1 MDLLKSLA
9 MPQSQEHYRLLL
21 FMLNLTFI
29 VFVPYIGFLLGAS
42 FLARREERK
51 GRATGNPMKIRFAR
65 DLVDIVLANKKVLA
79 FLGVIPSLALVFLYA
94 QLLQQTP
101 AIAVDLAG
109 WGFLFL
115 LTAAILLYAYKYTF
129 DLAGVLDGLL
139 GKGHPTEEAK
149 QFAVVNA
156 RTHDAMGRWGI
167 VFIAAALFL
176 LTSAM
181 AVAVNRDAWTNIGAI
196 WELFI
201 APDVYVKYLQFL
213 ALSLG
218 MTGLGILFFFFS
230 WEGGKKIDPAYA
242 AYARKKGVDLA
253 VVSLLAQ
260 PLLIFLSLF
269 FLPAEALSGVMVALA
284 GIAVLLL
291 LLALQFLYALEKEG
305 SMQYVGYA
313 FFALVCASAFTV
325 TKDQLAI
332 QNATKQH
339 AAQLVV
345 AHERQ
350 METLKAKLGIG
361 APLPTG
367 EDIYNGKC
375 SACHLYDQK
384 KVGPPY
390 NVVLPKYAGKKADM
404 ISFVLNPAK
413 VDPAY
418 PPMPNQGLKPAEA
431 DSIVSYL
438 FRKYGQQ

>member
-1 MDLLKSLA
+1 MDFLKSLA
-9 MPQSQEHYRLLL
+9 MPQPVEHYRLLL

-29 VFVPYIGFLLGAS
+29 VFVPYIGFLLGAAI
-42 FLARREERK
+42 LARREERK
-51 GRATGNPMKIRFAR
+51 GRATGNAMKVRFAR

-79 FLGVIPSLALVFLYA
+79 FMGVIPALVLVFLYA

-101 AIAVDLAG
+101 AIAVELAG
-109 WGFLFL
+109 WGFLL
-115 LTAAILLYAYKYTF
+115 LLIAGILLYAYKYTF

-139 GKGHPTEEAK
+139 GKGHVSDEAK
-149 QFAVVNA
+149 QFAAVNM

-167 VFIAAALFL
+167 VSVAAGLFL
-176 LTSAM
+176 LTSAI
-181 AVAVNRDAWTNIGAI
+181 AVATNPASWESIGAI
-196 WELFI
+196 WELFTS
-201 APDVYVKYLQFL
+201 PGVYVKYLQFL

-218 MTGLGILFFFFS
+218 VTGLGILFFFFA
-230 WEGGKKIDPAYA
+230 WEGGRRLEPEYA

-260 PLLIFLSLF
+260 PLLILLSL
-269 FLPAEALSGVMVALA
+269 LTVPAEALSGVMVALA
-284 GIAVLLL
+284 GIAVAML
-291 LLALQFLYALEKEG
+291 LLALQLLYAMEKEG
-305 SMQYVGYA
+305 KLQYAGLA
-313 FFALVCASAFTV
+313 FFALICASTFTV
-325 TKDQLAI
+325 TKDQLGI
-332 QNATKQH
+332 QNATKDH
-339 AAQLVV
+339 AARLVV

-350 METLKAKLGIG
+350 IDALKAQLGIG
-361 APLPTG
+361 APVPTG

-390 NVVLPKYAGKKADM
+390 NLVLPKYAGKKTDM